1 MLLGTKPYRAHP
13 LCARR
18 VKFMLCMKGFLL
30 SHVLVLMGAVSETV
44 QELISTE
51 SCFPSATVCL
61 ELKQPGAL
69 AGLESTA

>member
-1 MLLGTKPYRAHP
+1 
-13 LCARR
+13 
-18 VKFMLCMKGFLL
+18 MLCMKGFLL

-69 AGLESTA
+69 AGLENTA

>member
-1 MLLGTKPYRAHP
+1 
-13 LCARR
+13 
-18 VKFMLCMKGFLL
+18 MLCMKGFLL

-61 ELKQPGAL
+61 ELKQPGVL